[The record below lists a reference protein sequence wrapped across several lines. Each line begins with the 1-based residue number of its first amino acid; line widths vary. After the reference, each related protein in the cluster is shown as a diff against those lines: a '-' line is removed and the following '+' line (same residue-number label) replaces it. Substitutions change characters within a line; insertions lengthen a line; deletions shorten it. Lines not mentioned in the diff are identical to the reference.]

1 MADNKV
7 SIIKVGNKSTERYP
21 GDQFFKDVTV
31 GLLNIWSITYNVE
44 ITFLPYDLKITE
56 NLTPEW
62 SQETV
67 IGRMDPIAK
76 FKRMGRTMNLNFKA
90 RAKQDL
96 KDGNPYLPYDDLLHC
111 VDHLK
116 KLCYPRYDTNQVMTS
131 PPMFRIK
138 HDLILAGEGTETDG
152 VLCYITTLK
161 ADPVME
167 KNSVFYK
174 HTSGEAFANNGNLP
188 IGTYPKAFDINI
200 GFTVLN
206 ENLAEQ
212 QVSGVLNKRYFYR
225 FETVNGPKGGH
236 PGGTETLP
244 NNQDNSGGTQQ
255 SDSGVNAKQDAAV
268 QKNLQGRIE

>member
-7 SIIKVGNKSTERYP
+7 SIIKVGNDSTERYP
-21 GDQFFKDVTV
+21 GANFFQGVTV

-62 SQETV
+62 NQETV

-116 KLCYPRYDTNQVMTS
+116 RICYPRYDKQQVMTS

-138 HDLILAGEGTETDG
+138 HDLILAGENTDTSG
-152 VLCYITTLK
+152 VLCYITSIK

-174 HTSGEAFANNGNLP
+174 HTNNNQFTNNGNLP

-206 ENLAEQ
+206 EKLAEN
-212 QVSGVLNKRYFYR
+212 QVSGILTERYFYN
-225 FETVNGPKGGH
+225 FSTVNGPQGGH
-236 PGGTETLP
+236 IGNYENPPTILEDTIGPGPEL
-244 NNQDNSGGTQQ
+244 TQQ
-255 SDSGVNAKQDAAV
+255 EELAIQ
-268 QKNLQGRIE
+268 QKVLKG